1 MKNIISVCV
10 MVILV
15 GSLSSCG
22 LWDSFRCVS
31 GYSRPDVGA
40 LRTQFTR
47 QKEIWASK
55 NLKSYVYSSQELG
68 YVPTYFPLRVT
79 VTNGTVV
86 SVSAIQNPG
95 QPKPNWTEP
104 ADKSGFSMERQFAR
118 FENSLNNVDV
128 GACGTVSAEYDASYG
143 FPKLIESG
151 RAEQGLADAFGGL
164 RIFDFTIMP

>member
-1 MKNIISVCV
+1 MKNIISLCV
-10 MVILV
+10 MVVLV

-22 LWDSFRCVS
+22 LFDAFRCVS

-40 LRTQFTR
+40 LRTQLTR

-55 NLKSYVYSSQELG
+55 NLKTYAYSSQELG
-68 YVPTYFPLRVT
+68 YVPTYFPLRVS
-79 VTNGTVV
+79 VANGTVI
-86 SVSAIQNPG
+86 SVNAIQNPG
-95 QPKPNWTEP
+95 QPKPDWTEP
-104 ADKSGFSMERQFAR
+104 AEKSGFSMKRQFAR

-128 GACGTVSAEYDASYG
+128 GACGTVSAEYDAVYG

-164 RIFDFTIMP
+164 RIFDFTVTP